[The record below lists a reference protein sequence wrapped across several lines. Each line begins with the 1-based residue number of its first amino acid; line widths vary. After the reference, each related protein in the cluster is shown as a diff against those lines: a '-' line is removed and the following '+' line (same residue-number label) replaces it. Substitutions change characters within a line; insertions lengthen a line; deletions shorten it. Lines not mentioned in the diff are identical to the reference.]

1 MHIAL
6 SRRDR
11 LLSRRYRL
19 LSRRYRLLSRRY
31 RHLPLRDRQCGAALI
46 VAMLVFAL
54 ATTLVVAMTSEFSL
68 FVRRSANSFVGAQA
82 QAYLRGGED
91 LAKMVLNQ
99 DSQTDLQ
106 RNLQRDDL
114 TEIWAQ
120 QVPPYALD
128 EGGFLSGSLEDL
140 SGRINLNVLNAEPPQ
155 GQPFTSTQAQFI
167 RLLQCFDEPQV
178 SEQDARLILQAV
190 QDWLDADQEPRDF
203 GAEDDFYF
211 DRVPSYRTGNN
222 TMQSVSELRMV
233 AYMTPEIF
241 DAVSP
246 FLTVWSTGAINIQ
259 TAPPEI
265 LRTINARENLQPL
278 TVGEGQALI
287 ELRGEIGFENVDA
300 LIESPVLG
308 GLELSADLRGRLVER
323 SDYYLYRGQ
332 VDIAGRQATLYS
344 VLRRDAAQVKTLVR
358 ASASL

>member
-1 MHIAL
+1 MLGAARF
-6 SRRDR
+6 S
-11 LLSRRYRL
+11 
-19 LSRRYRLLSRRY
+19 
-31 RHLPLRDRQCGAALI
+31 PRQSGAALI

-54 ATTLVVAMTSEFSL
+54 STTLVVAMTSEFNL
-68 FVRRSANSFVGAQA
+68 FVQRSGNSFIAAQA

-91 LAKMVLNQ
+91 LARMVLIQ
-99 DSQTDLQ
+99 DTQADLQ

-120 QVPPYALD
+120 EVPPYALD

-140 SGRINLNVLNAEPPQ
+140 SGRININVLDAEPPE
-155 GQPFTSTQAQFI
+155 GQQFTSTQAQFI
-167 RLLQCFDEPQV
+167 RLLQCFEEPQV
-178 SEQDARLILQAV
+178 SEQDARLILQGV

-222 TMQSVSELRMV
+222 VMQSVSELRMV

-241 DAVSP
+241 DAVAP
-246 FLTVWSTGAINIQ
+246 FLTVWSTGSINIQ
-259 TAPPEI
+259 TAPREI
-265 LRTINARENLQPL
+265 LRTINAPGNMQPL
-278 TVGEGQALI
+278 SEGEGQTLI
-287 ELRGEIGFENVDA
+287 ELRGELGFESVDA
-300 LIESPVLG
+300 FLQNPVLG
-308 GLELSADLRGRLVER
+308 GLELSPGLRGRLVER

-344 VLRRDAAQVKTLVR
+344 VLRRDSAQVKTLVR